1 MFILIDVNN
10 DCKKPTSG
18 KLLQH
23 WLKLQQNSSET
34 LHTPLRPT
42 TTNTTTNDDDD
53 DEQKIKSLSS
63 DNAVLLSNDN
73 SQAQISKNG
82 KEPSSSSSHGRK
94 SHHHHHHH
102 HHSHR
107 KSSAHRIGNN
117 NVNITTNSSSTNNKN
132 LKHSMNFDN
141 SLESNNNI
149 RLDIDENDY
158 DHDENNTSSTRL
170 DSKLSSSSSGM
181 MQQSCHTTS
190 TTGSSGPG
198 LVVGY
203 YLCDDPVPYRTVW
216 TGGSHN
222 PPPSS
227 ISSSGLF
234 VEVNDQSEI
243 VDNLQTKLSNQ
254 SLLTLGQFKQL
265 IAKKGV
271 YRYFFKKPNDEFGT
285 GVVHEELTND
295 NAILPLWEGK
305 VVARVERAD

>member
-1 MFILIDVNN
+1 M
-10 DCKKPTSG
+10 
-18 KLLQH
+18 
-23 WLKLQQNSSET
+23 
-34 LHTPLRPT
+34 
-42 TTNTTTNDDDD
+42 
-53 DEQKIKSLSS
+53 
-63 DNAVLLSNDN
+63 
-73 SQAQISKNG
+73 
-82 KEPSSSSSHGRK
+82 
-94 SHHHHHHH
+94 
-102 HHSHR
+102 
-107 KSSAHRIGNN
+107 
-117 NVNITTNSSSTNNKN
+117 
-132 LKHSMNFDN
+132 
-141 SLESNNNI
+141 
-149 RLDIDENDY
+149 
-158 DHDENNTSSTRL
+158 

-222 PPPSS
+222 LPPSSS

-243 VDNLQTKLSNQ
+243 VDNFQTKLSNQ